1 MSSSKEII
9 SAIKTAVKRLE
20 ELAPKLI
27 EAYENT
33 FGSPAI
39 TITPEVQDERQQE
52 VTTKNS
58 HIRRPEPPQVQ
69 VEETERQV
77 ESTTP
82 SLPIEKIDLEGLK
95 AVNLASLATFIAK
108 LAGREGALKLLN
120 TFRSMGFISSE
131 IHDKLTTLIRAL
143 PNYVSAAKLDEV
155 WPDVIV
161 GLINLYEKDPT
172 NWGFLLLIR
181 LVELIGD
188 VHATVELE

>member
-1 MSSSKEII
+1 MSSSKEVI
-9 SAIKTAVKRLE
+9 SAIKTAVKQLE

-58 HIRRPEPPQVQ
+58 HIMRPEPHQVQ
-69 VEETERQV
+69 VEETERQL